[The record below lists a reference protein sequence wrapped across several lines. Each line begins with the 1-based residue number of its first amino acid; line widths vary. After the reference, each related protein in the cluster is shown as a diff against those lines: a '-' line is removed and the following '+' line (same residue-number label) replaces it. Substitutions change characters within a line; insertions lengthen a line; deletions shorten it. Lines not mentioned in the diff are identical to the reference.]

1 MLKKYGEVIV
11 SDNLMEFISDNIKD
25 MFKYNDGRIQI
36 TKETML
42 RTMEWGMKLYYDIQS
57 LIDKIKDK
65 FKIERYLIVDGGSK
79 LFIIFPE
86 KYDVRFTRIFIDD
99 DYKMHIK
106 ENLLCDNQKESYYT
120 NLTFMHTKSIDNML
134 YDFCLA

>member
-1 MLKKYGEVIV
+1 MLKRYGEVVV

-25 MFKYNDGRIQI
+25 MFKYNDKQIRI
-36 TKETML
+36 TKELML
-42 RTMEWGMKLYYDIQS
+42 STTEWSVKIYYDIQS

-65 FKIERYLIVDGGSK
+65 FKIDRYLIVDGGSK

-86 KYDVRFTRIFIDD
+86 KYEIRFTRVLIDD
-99 DYKMHIK
+99 DFRIHIK
-106 ENLLCDNQKESYYT
+106 ENILCDNTKESYYT

>member
-1 MLKKYGEVIV
+1 MLKTYGEVV
-11 SDNLMEFISDNIKD
+11 VCDNLMDFINNSIRE
-25 MFKYNDGRIQI
+25 MFKYNDKQIRI
-36 TKETML
+36 TKELML
-42 RTMEWGMKLYYDIQS
+42 STTEWSVKIYYDIQS

-65 FKIERYLIVDGGSK
+65 FKIDRYLIVDGGSK

-86 KYDVRFTRIFIDD
+86 KYDVRFTRVFIDD
-99 DYKMHIK
+99 DYRMHIK